1 MSTEGMQEA
10 LFQDPIGMRLRAA
23 RTQAGLSV
31 EQAGQQLRL
40 PVAIIEAMEREDW
53 ARLGAPIYVRS
64 YLGSYLRLVGLP
76 GTLAE
81 RVATTKPAPALV
93 TMASRSRMR
102 RTFDRSV
109 RNLVYLVMTAVLVVP
124 VVLVA
129 RHYQAAERA
138 PSLTLD
144 TDPAS
149 LPPAVA
155 EPAAPGT
162 APEALVAAPATPAEP
177 AAPAANDAGPDPVM
191 ASMAPFQKQAP
202 AVADAADGLL
212 LRFTGQSW
220 IDVTDASGARVERGL
235 VDAGAER
242 RYAPGQVAHITLGNA
257 EAVQVLHGGEPVDLA
272 PYRAA
277 NVARFTVSSSGE
289 PAPARH

>member
-23 RTQAGLSV
+23 RTKAGLSV

-76 GTLAE
+76 DTLAE
-81 RVATTKPAPALV
+81 QVATTKPAPPLV

-144 TDPAS
+144 TDPSS
-149 LPPAVA
+149 LPPALADVAPPPAPEVRVA
-155 EPAAPGT
+155 EPAT
-162 APEALVAAPATPAEP
+162 TPEP
-177 AAPAANDAGPDPVM
+177 AAPATRETGPDPVM

-202 AVADAADGLL
+202 AAADVAEGLL

-220 IDVTDASGARVERGL
+220 IDVTDASGARIERGL

>member
-1 MSTEGMQEA
+1 MSNEGMQEA

-23 RTQAGLSV
+23 RTKAGLSL

-76 GTLAE
+76 DTLAE
-81 RVATTKPAPALV
+81 PVATTKPAPQLV

-129 RHYQAAERA
+129 RHYQSAERA

-144 TDPAS
+144 TDPAAP
-149 LPPAVA
+149 PPAVV
-155 EPAAPGT
+155 G
-162 APEALVAAPATPAEP
+162 VAAPSAQEALPLTTPEASLPVTRE
-177 AAPAANDAGPDPVM
+177 AGPDPVM
-191 ASMAPFQKQAP
+191 ASMAPFQKQAV
-202 AVADAADGLL
+202 VADAAQGLV
-212 LRFTGQSW
+212 LRFAGQSW

-242 RYAPGQVAHITLGNA
+242 RYAPGQVANITLGNA
-257 EAVQVLHGGEPVDLA
+257 EAVEVLHGGKPVDLA
-272 PYRAA
+272 PFRAA
-277 NVARFTVSSSGE
+277 NVARFAVSSDGE

>member
-23 RTQAGLSV
+23 RTQAGLSI

-76 GTLAE
+76 DTLAE
-81 RVATTKPAPALV
+81 QVATTKPAPQLV

-129 RHYQAAERA
+129 RHYQAGERA
-138 PSLTLD
+138 PLLTLD
-144 TDPAS
+144 TDPAT
-149 LPPAVA
+149 LPAPVG
-155 EPAAPGT
+155 EVAAPSV
-162 APEALVAAPATPAEP
+162 PEPLVAAPATTSPAPP
-177 AAPAANDAGPDPVM
+177 ATDDAGPDPVM

-202 AVADAADGLL
+202 AVAEAADDLV
-212 LRFTGQSW
+212 LRFAGQSW

-257 EAVQVLHGGEPVDLA
+257 EAVEVLHGGKPVDLA

-277 NVARFTVSSSGE
+277 NVARFTVSSDGE

>member
-40 PVAIIEAMEREDW
+40 PLAIIEAMEREDW

-76 GTLAE
+76 ETLAE
-81 RVATTKPAPALV
+81 QVATTKPAPPLV
-93 TMASRSRMR
+93 TMAAHSRMR

-129 RHYQAAERA
+129 RHYQAGERA

-144 TDPAS
+144 TDPAA
-149 LPPAVA
+149 LPAPVG
-155 EPAAPGT
+155 EVAAPSM
-162 APEALVAAPATPAEP
+162 PEPLVAAPASTSSPAP
-177 AAPAANDAGPDPVM
+177 QAAEDAGPDPVM
-191 ASMAPFQKQAP
+191 ASMAPFQKQAS
-202 AVADAADGLL
+202 AVADAADGLV
-212 LRFTGQSW
+212 LRFAGQSW

-235 VDAGAER
+235 VEAGAER

-257 EAVQVLHGGEPVDLA
+257 EAVEVLHGGKPVDLA

-277 NVARFTVSSSGE
+277 NVARFTVSSDGE